1 MHTACIWLPRT
12 EHTFE
17 SKPKISIHEC
27 VNEEIDRRMADDNAT
42 ADRQVHVWNM
52 DGVLEQGDDD
62 ERTPADEE
70 ETEDH
75 W

>member
-1 MHTACIWLPRT
+1 
-12 EHTFE
+12 
-17 SKPKISIHEC
+17 
-27 VNEEIDRRMADDNAT
+27 MADDNAT

-75 W
+75 